1 MLTTNKVK
9 AAKGPAK
16 LYDRDGLILRVTV
29 SGSKRW
35 CWRGT
40 VRGRRVEL
48 GLGSARFLTLRE
60 AREAA
65 FDHTRTARR
74 GGDPRQ
80 ARRQAPTVAEALDEV
95 IRVER
100 SGWKTGAS
108 TEDQWR
114 RMARGYVLPAIG
126 SYRIDEVE
134 MSDLVRILRPI
145 WTSKPA
151 AGRRLRQIL
160 GAVLE
165 WSVAAGHRADNPAKS
180 VAALLPRV
188 NGNTRHARFLPPAE
202 VPGALAKILA
212 DTDSWLGVRL
222 LIQFQTLT
230 ACRPAEARGT
240 TWAEVDPESAVWTL
254 PASRTK
260 TNREHRI
267 PLSAAALHVLDRAR
281 PLTGHEGYVFQSA
294 RASKPIVHTTV
305 NRLLQRLDID
315 AVAHGFRSSFRSW
328 AAEEGVSRELAE
340 TCLGHAVGSQVEQ
353 AYQRSDL
360 LAQRAEIMERWGQ
373 YCGALVE

>member
-1 MLTTNKVK
+1 MLTAAKVK

-16 LYDRDGLILRVTV
+16 LYDRDGLILRVTA
-29 SGSKRW
+29 SGAKRW

-74 GGDPRQ
+74 GDDPRQ
-80 ARRQAPTVAEALDEV
+80 ARRHAPTVAEALNEV

-114 RMARGYVLPAIG
+114 RMARRYVLPVIG

-134 MSDLVRILRPI
+134 MSDVVRMLRPI
-145 WTSKPA
+145 WRSKPA

-160 GAVLE
+160 GAMLE

-180 VAALLPRV
+180 VAALLPKV
-188 NGNTRHARFLPPAE
+188 SGKTRHARFLPPLE
-202 VPGALAKILA
+202 VPGALAKIRA
-212 DTDSWLGVRL
+212 DADSWPGVRL

-230 ACRPAEARGT
+230 ACRPAEARGA
-240 TWAEVDPESAVWTL
+240 TWTEVDPESAVWTV
-254 PASRTK
+254 PANRTK

-267 PLSAAALHVLDRAR
+267 PLSGAALQVLDRAR
-281 PLTGHEGYVFQSA
+281 QLTGEEGYVFQSA
-294 RASKPIVHTTV
+294 RAPKPIVHTTV
-305 NRLLQRLDID
+305 NRLLKRLDID
-315 AVAHGFRSSFRSW
+315 SVAHGFRSSFRSW
-328 AAEEGVSRELAE
+328 AAEEGFSRELAE
-340 TCLGHAVGSQVEQ
+340 TCLGHAFGNQVEQ

-360 LAQRAEIMERWGQ
+360 LEQRADLMERWGQ
-373 YCGALVE
+373 HCGAG